1 VSAFA
6 KSSPFARE
14 AVAGHGCCIPSRE
27 TIEATVREMS
37 KTYAALV
44 SGAFC
49 IFAASRALGAQ
60 QAPSTDA
67 NGQTCAALLANDSSA
82 GTHLGPGDS
91 SARVAD
97 TTRSR
102 ADSASFGIGAARNGA
117 ADVMLLVGV
126 HADQVTF
133 ASQPHV
139 RVRLCFGGDT
149 LRVVQR
155 DNLPSPVVPGTTYR
169 NVYIAVELIGRVN
182 AECLAQRLSVRS
194 SAQTSQANPAAS
206 AAGAPSSA
214 GECAFLGG
222 NAGAGAQNARPPT
235 P

>member
-1 VSAFA
+1 
-6 KSSPFARE
+6 
-14 AVAGHGCCIPSRE
+14 
-27 TIEATVREMS
+27 MS

-44 SGAFC
+44 SGALC
-49 IFAASRALGAQ
+49 IFAASSALVAQ
-60 QAPSTDA
+60 QGPASDA

-91 SARVAD
+91 TARAAD

-102 ADSASFGIGAARNGA
+102 ADSASFAIGGARNGP

-155 DNLPSPVVPGTTYR
+155 DNLPSPVVAGTTYR
-169 NVYIAVELIGRVN
+169 NVYVAVELIGRVN
-182 AECLAQRLSVRS
+182 AECLAQRLGIRS
-194 SAQTSQANPAAS
+194 STQPSQQNPTAAAAGVPTSAS
-206 AAGAPSSA
+206 A
-214 GECAFLGG
+214 CAFLGA
-222 NAGAGAQNARPPT
+222 NAGTGAQNARPPT